1 MKMQVSKEKSTSKWR
16 TMEED
21 TIVPFL
27 ELLRKGICIRVT
39 EGLTVIS

>member
-1 MKMQVSKEKSTSKWR
+1 MKVSEEKSTSKWR

-27 ELLRKGICIRVT
+27 RV
-39 EGLTVIS
+39 LT